1 MKRSN
6 MNYKKIIPACALF
19 FAALFLQAQEYS
31 DNIKLSKS
39 FRVNKSSTVEVYNK
53 YGKLHVITWAR
64 DSVKFDVDASI
75 KSSSNEKVKKL
86 RDKISFDFTG
96 TEYYITAKTIFS
108 NQYSGFFKDLV
119 DFAEGILT
127 SDNYVEINYKVYVPE
142 YVNIKLNNKF
152 GDIYIESLTG
162 DININLSNGDL
173 KANDFK
179 GNSTLRISM
188 GDADIKTI
196 NNGKVY
202 VNYSEL
208 NIDNVEQLNLDSR
221 LSRINIDKANIIK
234 ILSKKDKVYITKL
247 NQIYGE
253 LYFSD
258 FTAYNLENK
267 ISFKSNYGNVNLEM
281 ISKDFK
287 FIDITSEYTDMTLL
301 FEDDASFDI
310 DITDK
315 DANIK
320 YPSDNV
326 NIKKEAINV
335 DENRFNTFGTI
346 GKGTPT
352 AKVKV
357 SAIKGNIQIYR
368 K

>member
-1 MKRSN
+1 
-6 MNYKKIIPACALF
+6 MNYKKIIPACALI
-19 FAALFLQAQEYS
+19 FAGLFIHAQEYS

-53 YGKLHVITWAR
+53 YGKLHILTWGR

-75 KSSSNEKVKKL
+75 RSSSNDKVKKL

-119 DFAEGILT
+119 DFAEGILS

-142 YVNIKLNNKF
+142 YVNIKINNKF
-152 GDIYIESLTG
+152 GDIYIESMSG

-173 KANDFK
+173 KANDFN
-179 GNSTLRISM
+179 GNSTLRLSM
-188 GDADIKTI
+188 GDADIKTVK
-196 NNGKVY
+196 NGKIY
-202 VNYSEL
+202 TNYSEL
-208 NIDNVEQLNLDSR
+208 TIDNSEQLTLDSK
-221 LSRINIDKANIIK
+221 LSRININKVNILK
-234 ILSKKDKVYITKL
+234 VLSKKDKIYITKL

-267 ISFKSNYGNVNLEM
+267 LSFKSNYGNVNLEL
-281 ISKDFK
+281 ITKDFK
-287 FIDITSEYTDMTLL
+287 FIDITSEYTDMNLL
-301 FEDDASFDI
+301 FEEGVTFDV

-315 DANIK
+315 DTYIK
-320 YPSDNV
+320 YPNDNTD
-326 NIKKEAINV
+326 IKKEAINV

-352 AKVKV
+352 AKLKI
-357 SAIKGNIQIYR
+357 SAVKGNIQIYR